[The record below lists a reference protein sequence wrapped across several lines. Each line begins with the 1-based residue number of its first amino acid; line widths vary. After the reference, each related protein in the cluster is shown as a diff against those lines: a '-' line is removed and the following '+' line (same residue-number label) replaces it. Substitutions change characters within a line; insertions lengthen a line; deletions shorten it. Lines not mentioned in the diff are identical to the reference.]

1 MQVAVTRAMR
11 STAPA
16 CSDLLRI
23 LLLLQVW
30 RYYLLAVRPETSDSG
45 EPAAPDLPDVP
56 AAPATL
62 LPHQQASAN
71 TRNPACPCT
80 PANAL
85 VFPLSLLCVPAA
97 FQWDDFAAKNNAEL
111 NDNLGNF
118 INRTLKF
125 ISARWVGGRVG
136 GGSAQGRGQS
146 PWSWWLV
153 LVRFRLCVCGAV
165 ARGSLTARCSLASLR
180 PK

>member
-71 TRNPACPCT
+71 TRTPACPCT

-136 GGSAQGRGQS
+136 ERVGG
-146 PWSWWLV
+146 WWK
-153 LVRFRLCVCGAV
+153 RWW
-165 ARGSLTARCSLASLR
+165 
-180 PK
+180 